1 MIARRPSVKPTTSGT
16 VFELLAACVSVG
28 AAESVGIVEVAV
40 EVIQG
45 RAEASS
51 SPRILLDQREAMNE
65 QRVRSSLIDY

>member
-1 MIARRPSVKPTTSGT
+1 M
-16 VFELLAACVSVG
+16 FELLAACVSVG

>member
-1 MIARRPSVKPTTSGT
+1 M
-16 VFELLAACVSVG
+16 SVG